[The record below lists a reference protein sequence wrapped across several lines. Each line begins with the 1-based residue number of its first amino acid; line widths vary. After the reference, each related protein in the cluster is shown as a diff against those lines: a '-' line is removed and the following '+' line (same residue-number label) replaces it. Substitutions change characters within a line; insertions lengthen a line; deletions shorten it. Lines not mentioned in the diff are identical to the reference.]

1 MKMTEDLKLA
11 LEPSTAERLRA
22 MPDDELLEAGR
33 RELIALGHPEAA
45 TMSKQE
51 IGRLARKML
60 KEDGVVTPP

>member
-11 LEPSTAERLRA
+11 LEPSNAERVRA
-22 MPDDELLEAGR
+22 MSDGELVAEAR

-45 TMSKQE
+45 AMSKQE

-60 KEDGVVTPP
+60 KENPG

>member
-22 MPDDELLEAGR
+22 MPDDDLVEAGR

-45 TMSKQE
+45 TMPGAE
-51 IGRLARKML
+51 IGRLARKVL
-60 KEDGVVTPP
+60 RENP

>member
-1 MKMTEDLKLA
+1 MNELAKDLK
-11 LEPSTAERLRA
+11 ETMKQPRY
-22 MPDDELLEAGR
+22 MNDDELLEAGR

-60 KEDGVVTPP
+60 KENPG